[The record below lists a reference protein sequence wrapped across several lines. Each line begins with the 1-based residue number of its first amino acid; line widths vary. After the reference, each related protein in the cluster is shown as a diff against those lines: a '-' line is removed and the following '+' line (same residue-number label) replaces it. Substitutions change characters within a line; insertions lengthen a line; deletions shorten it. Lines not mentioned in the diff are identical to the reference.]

1 MGLRKKH
8 SAEFKT
14 RVVLAALSQDMTC
27 AQLSSKYEVHVSQIH
42 AWVSQVKESMPSLF
56 GVKKQQAD
64 GQTTREVSLL
74 QQKVGQLTMERD
86 FLAKAYKKLA

>member
-8 SAEFKT
+8 SAEFKS

-27 AQLSSKYEVHVSQIH
+27 AELSSKYEVHVSQIH
-42 AWVSQVKESMPSLF
+42 TWVAQVKENIPLF
-56 GVKKQQAD
+56 FEGKKAKAIQQPE
-64 GQTTREVSLL
+64 REVALL

-86 FLAKAYKKLA
+86 FLATVYKKLA